1 MDSHWGRIFAGAALS
16 TLLGVLA
23 ASGNRS
29 ILAVR
34 KRALRRARLT
44 DRESH
49 GVIREIV
56 SKRTTCRIK
65 RLFSEKEKQADFGS
79 KDCARNLAKRAHRQN
94 YAVLNRHQH
103 RDLPTGRYAFN
114 PVNFTL

>member
-1 MDSHWGRIFAGAALS
+1 MGKHRETCSRSPFSCRSRPSATGRLY
-16 TLLGVLA
+16 
-23 ASGNRS
+23 
-29 ILAVR
+29 
-34 KRALRRARLT
+34 ARLT

-103 RDLPTGRYAFN
+103 RAYGLRDEQYLRLKILTSMLPQI
-114 PVNFTL
+114 